1 MDPTNEPDTSAGNPP
16 KTHAAGRK
24 YKRRKCGKRDRAET
38 ANGKTETEKRML
50 QVRKKK
56 VRGGGRRKALL
67 LLVILLAVGA
77 AGAYLLMREESSP
90 VPHRAE
96 TGGAVLE
103 TDPGTVIR
111 VTVRVRGRKPWSAER
126 GADGVLRMTEG
137 WALSETRA
145 EQVLDALQNLVYED
159 ILTED
164 PEEYR
169 DHLED
174 FGLADPALTA
184 EVTYADGRCLT
195 FHIGDASGLAD
206 RDYRFMIVEG
216 DDRLYA
222 VAGSLMTDL
231 ETEADVLRGVT
242 QPDIQT
248 SRLDRIRILG
258 RNGESLAEWV
268 LEGSITDQDAPAAW
282 MVRTGKIFYPADQ
295 DKMSQLKKNAGN
307 LMLGLYLGEAAE
319 MNLSDYGLDQPLYT
333 IELHMA
339 AGTTGQIVD
348 GTAYEVREGEEET
361 LRFLI
366 GDARNEMTRFV
377 LYEGAVCTMNQFT
390 VSALTDTDPLTT
402 VSRYPFLVP
411 LESLSSMTVEA
422 ERHTDTY
429 RLTRVSRPSDTE
441 GEPAGIEMTCERNG
455 ETYSYDVFSADYQR
469 AMVVTVSGA
478 LPDGW
483 EKQPDTRVY
492 TFRTLGGKTHRVEL
506 SPFDALHDA
515 LTVDGESLFYLSRNA
530 LSGLF

>member
-1 MDPTNEPDTSAGNPP
+1 
-16 KTHAAGRK
+16 
-24 YKRRKCGKRDRAET
+24 
-38 ANGKTETEKRML
+38 ML
-50 QVRKKK
+50 QVQKRKK
-56 VRGGGRRKALL
+56 RGGGRGKALL
-67 LLVILLAVGA
+67 ALVILLAAGCTGA
-77 AGAYLLMREESSP
+77 FLLMREEQTP

-111 VTVRVRGRKPWSAER
+111 VTLRVRGREPWSAER

-145 EQVLDALQNLVYED
+145 EQVLDALQNLVYEE

-164 PEEYR
+164 PSEYR
-169 DHLED
+169 DHLAD
-174 FGLADPALTA
+174 FGLADPELTA
-184 EVTYADGRCLT
+184 EVTYADGRFLV
-195 FHIGDASGLAD
+195 FHIGDASGLED
-206 RDYRFMIVEG
+206 RDYRFMTVEG

-222 VAGSLMTDL
+222 VSGSLLADL
-231 ETEADVLRGVT
+231 ETEADVLRGVS

-258 RNGESLAEWV
+258 RDGGLTAEWE
-268 LEGSITDQDAPAAW
+268 LAGRITDQDAPAAW
-282 MVRTGKIFYPADQ
+282 LVRTGEICYPADQ
-295 DKMSQLKKNAGN
+295 DKMTQLKKSVGN
-307 LMLGLYLGEAAE
+307 LLLGLYLGEAAE
-319 MNLSDYGLDQPLYT
+319 TDLSVYGLDCPLYT

-348 GTAYEVREGEEET
+348 GKAYQVTEEEEET

-366 GDARNEMTRFV
+366 GDARNEMTRYV

-390 VSALTDTDPLTT
+390 VSALTETDPLTT

-422 ERHTDTY
+422 EGRTDTY
-429 RLTRVSRPSDTE
+429 RLTRVSLPSDTE
-441 GEPAGIEMTCERNG
+441 GEPDGIGITCQRNG
-455 ETYSYDVFSADYQR
+455 EPYSYDVFSADYQR
-469 AMVVTVSGA
+469 AMVVTVSGV
-478 LPDGW
+478 LPAGW
-483 EKQPDTRVY
+483 EKQPGTRTY

-515 LTVDGESLFYLSRNA
+515 LTVDGETLFYLSRSA